1 MAVSFKTFKNLPA
14 SDRQHYMVIGSPV
27 SHSLSPLMH
36 NSALKY
42 YGYKAAYYAID
53 LKENELS
60 EFVPWM
66 NRDSFRGCNITIP
79 YKRAVMEMV
88 DQIDPTAKEI
98 GAINTIVKKNSKL
111 VGFNTDSIGFK
122 KPLQN
127 YTDTIDGGMA
137 LIFGTGGASNAV
149 VQALRQ
155 LNCEEII
162 LISRHPVAKPAAE
175 IFEDCRVAGYDQWI
189 AYAEEA
195 SLIVN
200 ATPLG
205 MDPDID
211 SSPVREGEEMYL
223 SNSLCY
229 DLVYKPRVTKFL
241 RQAESVGTK
250 TIGGLEMLIHQGSE
264 SFRLWTGQPFP
275 ISFVKRQI
283 QIETTRKA

>member
-1 MAVSFKTFKNLPA
+1 MAVLFNTFKNLPA
-14 SDRQHYMVIGSPV
+14 SDRNHYMVIGSPV

-42 YGYKAAYYAID
+42 YGYKAAYFAID
-53 LKENELS
+53 LGENELS
-60 EFVPWM
+60 EFASWM

-79 YKRAVMEMV
+79 YKRTMMKMV
-88 DQIDPTAKEI
+88 DQIDPSAKEI
-98 GAINTIVKKNSKL
+98 GAINTVVKKNSKL

-122 KPLQN
+122 KPLQK
-127 YTDTIDGGMA
+127 YTNAIDGSTA

-155 LNCEEII
+155 MNCEEII
-162 LISRHPVAKPAAE
+162 LISRRPAAKPAAE
-175 IFEDCRVAGYDQWI
+175 IFEGCKVAGYDQWT

-205 MDPDID
+205 MHPDID
-211 SSPVREGEEMYL
+211 SSPVREGEEIHL
-223 SNSLCY
+223 SSSLCY
-229 DLVYKPRVTKFL
+229 DLVYKPGMTKFL
-241 RQAESVGTK
+241 RQAESVGSE

-283 QIETTRKA
+283 RIETTKKA